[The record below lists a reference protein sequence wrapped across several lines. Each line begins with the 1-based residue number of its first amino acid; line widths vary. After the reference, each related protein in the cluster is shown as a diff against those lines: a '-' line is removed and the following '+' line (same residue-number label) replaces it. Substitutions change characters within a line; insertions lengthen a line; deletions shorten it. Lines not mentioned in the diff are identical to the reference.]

1 MEIALWCIV
10 AVIIMPYLL
19 VFMTRLP
26 DITLE
31 KNLTP
36 RIVSESFAGV
46 RQRLFWAHLN
56 GLEIIAPFAAAVI
69 IAQNLQVHQQTINML
84 AMAFVVFRVLYTMMY
99 AANRGLLR
107 SVMFVASMACIAGL
121 FIAAN
126 SVQ

>member
-1 MEIALWCIV
+1 MEIALWCVV
-10 AVIIMPYLL
+10 AVIVIPYLL
-19 VFMTRLP
+19 IFMTRLP

-31 KNLTP
+31 KNLSP
-36 RIVSESFAGV
+36 RIVSESFSGV
-46 RQRLFWAHLN
+46 RQRLFWAHMN

-69 IAQNLQVHQQTINML
+69 IAQNLHVNQQTIDIL
-84 AMAFVVFRVLYTMMY
+84 AISFVVSRVLYTMMY

-107 SVMFVASMACIAGL
+107 SLMFIAGMICITGL